1 MMKSLNIQTKKNLI
15 ELRGALS
22 STDAIHLKSQ
32 ILEILSEDSAG
43 LTIDIC
49 DIEYVD
55 IAGLNTLVLSKKY
68 ANQNHKPLQIKA
80 RKGNPI
86 FELVHLTKF
95 GPFIDIETV

>member
-1 MMKSLNIQTKKNLI
+1 MKSLDIQTKKNLI

-22 STDAIHLKSQ
+22 STDAIQLKSK
-32 ILEILSEDSAG
+32 ILQKLSEDATA

-49 DIEYVD
+49 EVEQVD

-68 ANQNHKPLQIKA
+68 ANQVQKSLSIKA

-95 GPFIDIETV
+95 GPFIDIEIV